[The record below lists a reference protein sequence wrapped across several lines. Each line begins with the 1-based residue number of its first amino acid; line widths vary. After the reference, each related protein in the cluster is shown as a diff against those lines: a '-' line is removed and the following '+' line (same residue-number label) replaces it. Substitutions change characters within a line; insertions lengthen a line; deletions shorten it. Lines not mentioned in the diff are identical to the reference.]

1 MRDRFLIVVIGD
13 EQMDWGTKALNPR
26 IVTGIALLAIGL
38 APVISLAY
46 QHSSQYLL
54 WFSNHTFLVMGIAVL
69 LRLRSLAT
77 AELALGAI
85 AELVYSVDMI
95 ATLVLGHSPTGITS
109 YLFVNGVFDM
119 RQLYSFHHLLF
130 FPAALLSIQVLGGPS
145 RDGWV
150 WGLFHGLL
158 IWGLSWAVGENL
170 NCVREACVMEMPFY
184 FLSWPLLMA
193 LQLILVHR
201 LMLWCWPMQ
210 KD

>member
-1 MRDRFLIVVIGD
+1 
-13 EQMDWGTKALNPR
+13 MDFVNRWGNPR

-95 ATLVLGHSPTGITS
+95 ATLVLGHSPTGITN

-130 FPAALLSIQVLGGPS
+130 FPAALLSIHVLGGPA
-145 RDGWV
+145 RDGWI
-150 WGLFHGLL
+150 WGLFHGLVM
-158 IWGLSWAVGENL
+158 WGLSWALVLGKGVGENL
-170 NCVREACVMEMPFY
+170 NCVREACVMDMPLY
-184 FLSWPLLMA
+184 FLTWPLLMGI
-193 LQLILVHR
+193 QLVLVHR
-201 LMLWCWPMQ
+201 LVMWCWP
-210 KD
+210 KNHRESL